1 MLRVV
6 ETLDLSIPLEGLD
19 VEKLEGAIA
28 QQVRE
33 LAKRVMEKALAQV
46 EEKVLE
52 RGNFIRKKKVQRHLC
67 TVFGWVRFL
76 RYKVQEKGG
85 GHHFPLDRA
94 LGLAPGQ
101 RATQGVVK
109 LATELATRHPY
120 REAARLL
127 ALVLGDEVN
136 HRTIHHWVQKVG
148 ERVVEKEEEGREAT
162 FGCGEVPRRDGKVRE
177 IVVVEVDGTTVSSQE
192 EGEEQFEMKLG
203 VMYSGKELE
212 SKKAKHK
219 RYRLKEKV
227 LYGGV
232 EGAEEFGEKLFLAGE
247 ERLSLSLARHILG
260 IGDGATWIPDL
271 VGGEVFKGVYQLDW
285 WHLERRIRE
294 ALPRQPALAGE
305 IMGHIRRGEAEKA
318 RSLLRLRGVLVKGEE
333 EKVTALLGYLEDNW
347 HGIYGSRSLK
357 EQVVAQEVLV
367 VGSGAMEKN
376 IDVVVGRRFKG
387 RGMSWSRRG
396 AHHLL
401 KLRLMVLEGRAWRRW
416 WKAA

>member
-19 VEKLEGAIA
+19 VEKLEEVIA
-28 QQVRE
+28 QGVRQ
-33 LAKRVMEKALAQV
+33 LAKRAMEKALAQV

-52 RGNFIRKKKVQRHLC
+52 EGKFIRKRKMRRQLC
-67 TVFGWVRFL
+67 TLLGWVSFV
-76 RYKVQEKGG
+76 RYKAKLKGG
-85 GHHFPLDRA
+85 GHQFPLDRA

-101 RATQGVVK
+101 RATKGAVR
-109 LATELATRHPY
+109 LATELATDHTY
-120 REAARLL
+120 RQAAKLL
-127 ALVLGDEVN
+127 ALVLGEEVN

-148 ERVVEKEEEGREAT
+148 EKVVEKEEERREAT
-162 FGCGEVPRRDGKVRE
+162 FGSGEVPRRDGKVRE
-177 IVVVEVDGTTVSSQE
+177 IVVVEVDGTTLSSQE
-192 EGEEQFEMKLG
+192 DGEEQFEMKLG

-212 SKKAKHK
+212 SKRAKRK

-232 EGAEEFGEKLFLAGE
+232 EGAEDFGEKLFLAGE

-271 VGGEVFKGVYQLDW
+271 VGGEPFKGVYQLDW
-285 WHLERRIRE
+285 WHLAKRVRE
-294 ALPRQPALAGE
+294 TFPGQPTLVGE
-305 IMGHIRRGEAEKA
+305 IMELIRKGEAEEA
-318 RSLLRLRGVLVKGEE
+318 RSLLRLRRVVAKGEE
-333 EKVTALLGYLEDNW
+333 GKIDGLLGYLEENW
-347 HGIYGSRSLK
+347 HGLYGSRSLR
-357 EQVVAQEVLV
+357 EQVGAKEVLV

-376 IDVVVGRRFKG
+376 IDVVIARRFKG

-401 KLRLMVLEGRAWRRW
+401 KLRVMVLDKRAWRRW

>member
-19 VEKLEGAIA
+19 VEKLEEAIA
-28 QQVRE
+28 QGVRK
-33 LAKRVMEKALAQV
+33 LAKRAMKKALAQV
-46 EEKVLE
+46 EGRVLE
-52 RGNFIRKKKVQRHLC
+52 EGQFTRKKKMGRQLC
-67 TVFGWVRFL
+67 TLFGWVGFT
-76 RYKVQEKGG
+76 RYKVKVKGE
-85 GHHFPLDRA
+85 GHSFPLDRV

-101 RATQGVVK
+101 RATKGVVK
-109 LATELATRHPY
+109 LATELATQHPY
-120 REAARLL
+120 RQAAKLL
-127 ALVLGDEVN
+127 ALVIGEEVN

-148 ERVVEKEEEGREAT
+148 GRVVEKEEERREAT
-162 FGCGEVPRRDGKVRE
+162 FGCGEVPRRDGRVRE
-177 IVVVEVDGTTVSSQE
+177 IVVVEVDGTTLSSQE

-212 SKKAKHK
+212 SRRAKRK

-247 ERLSLSLARHILG
+247 GRLSLSLAQHILG
-260 IGDGATWIPDL
+260 IGDGASWIPDL
-271 VGGEVFKGVYQLDW
+271 VGGETFKGVYQLDW

-294 ALPRQPALAGE
+294 AFPGQPALAGE

-318 RSLLRLRGVLVKGEE
+318 RSLLRLRKVVVKGEE
-333 EKVTALLGYLEDNW
+333 ERVEALLGYLEENW
-347 HGIYGSRSLK
+347 HGLYGSRSLRG
-357 EQVVAQEVLV
+357 QVAAQKVLV
-367 VGSGAMEKN
+367 VGSGAIEKN
-376 IDVVVGRRFKG
+376 IEVVIGRRFKG

-401 KLRLMVLEGRAWRRW
+401 KLRLMVLDGRAWRWW